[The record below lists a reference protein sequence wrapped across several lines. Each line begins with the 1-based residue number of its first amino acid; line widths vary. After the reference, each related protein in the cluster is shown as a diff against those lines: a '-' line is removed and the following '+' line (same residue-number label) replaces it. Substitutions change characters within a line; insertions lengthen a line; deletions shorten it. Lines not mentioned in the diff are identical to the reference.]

1 LLLFV
6 ILMPSVRYSILPAIS
21 LSRIIECIIVEGS
34 FNTELFTVFI
44 KDLLV
49 KIQPFLAPRS
59 VIIIDNCV
67 IHKAP
72 GICELIKAR

>member
-1 LLLFV
+1 
-6 ILMPSVRYSILPAIS
+6 MPSVRYSILPAIS
-21 LSRIIECIIVEGS
+21 LSGIIECMIVEGL

-49 KIQPFLAPRS
+49 KMQPFPAPRS

-72 GICELIKAR
+72 RICELIEAR